1 MNCDIRF
8 QNPFTFL
15 IAGPTSS
22 GKSSIVFRL
31 IQHRKKLM
39 KENLDGILYCLPI
52 GQKIEI
58 PQNIREDSLVKFLH
72 GLPDFKK
79 FTIGKSYLV
88 ILDDLM
94 SETNA
99 DLMNL
104 FTRHSHHRNISVI
117 FLVQNVFFGGS
128 KFFRTISLNC
138 HYILCTKN
146 PRDRQQITTLA
157 TQLYPENVKFL
168 REAFSDA
175 TKKPYQYLLFD
186 LTQTCCDTLRFRAN
200 IFPDDIPQ
208 NIVYIPY
215 ED

>member
-1 MNCDIRF
+1 MECDIRF
-8 QNPFTFL
+8 QTPFTFL

-22 GKSSIVFRL
+22 GKSSVTFRL
-31 IQHRKKLM
+31 IKHRKSLLKG
-39 KENLDGILYCLPI
+39 EVHGVLYCLPE
-52 GQKIEI
+52 GQKISI
-58 PQNIREDSLVKFLH
+58 PEYIRSDADVKFH
-72 GLPDFKK
+72 YGVPDFNK
-79 FTIGKSYLV
+79 FTLGKSFLV

-94 SETNA
+94 SETSSEM
-99 DLMNL
+99 MNL

-157 TQLYPENVKFL
+157 TQLYPENVRFL
-168 REAFSDA
+168 KEAFADA

-186 LTQTCCDTLRFRAN
+186 LSQTCSDTLRFRAN
-200 IFPDDIPQ
+200 IFPDDQPQ
-208 NIVYIPY
+208 NIIYVPK